1 MKAVLACV
9 WVASIVGMTAP
20 AVANIPVDDA
30 AQLTQ
35 RSQTAGAT
43 VKLVPIT
50 TQRQDANQGV
60 KCAVTTGK
68 KASVADPAVRPQ
80 AGAGSRTI
88 RAYAPK
94 MPAAPAVDAKGAVL
108 SSQTLFKTTGDVV

>member
-1 MKAVLACV
+1 MKALLAFVCLM
-9 WVASIVGMTAP
+9 SIVGMAAP
-20 AVANIPVDDA
+20 AAANIPVDDA
-30 AQLTQ
+30 AQLAQ
-35 RSQTAGAT
+35 RSETAGAT

-68 KASVADPAVRPQ
+68 KASVVAPTVKPQ

-88 RAYAPK
+88 QAYAPK
-94 MPAAPAVDAKGAVL
+94 MPAAPASDAQGAVL
-108 SSQTLFKTTGDVV
+108 STQ